1 MTTKEV
7 DVKKLFEAGAH
18 FGHKTSRWNPKMS
31 KYIHSK
37 RNGIHI
43 IDLNKTAECL
53 VPALEFIGEVAKAN
67 KQILLVGTKLQT
79 QSIVKDM
86 AEKVNQ
92 PYVTKRWLGGT
103 LTNWNTIGGRIKHL
117 KDLESKMASGE
128 FNNKYSKLEVQRYQE
143 EIDEMNVLYGG
154 VKDLNGLPAAIFVV
168 DVVHDALAV
177 KEANKLNIPIVGITD
192 SNADPSVINYP
203 IPANDDAI
211 KTIQL
216 ICDYVATALTATKS
230 SKGE

>member
-1 MTTKEV
+1 
-7 DVKKLFEAGAH
+7 
-18 FGHKTSRWNPKMS
+18 
-31 KYIHSK
+31 
-37 RNGIHI
+37 
-43 IDLNKTAECL
+43 
-53 VPALEFIGEVAKAN
+53 
-67 KQILLVGTKLQT
+67 
-79 QSIVKDM
+79 
-86 AEKVNQ
+86 
-92 PYVTKRWLGGT
+92 
-103 LTNWNTIGGRIKHL
+103 
-117 KDLESKMASGE
+117 MASGE

-154 VKDLNGLPAAIFVV
+154 IKDLNGLPAAIFVV
-168 DVVHDALAV
+168 DVVHDALAF

-216 ICDYVATALTATKS
+216 ICDYVATTLIAKKS